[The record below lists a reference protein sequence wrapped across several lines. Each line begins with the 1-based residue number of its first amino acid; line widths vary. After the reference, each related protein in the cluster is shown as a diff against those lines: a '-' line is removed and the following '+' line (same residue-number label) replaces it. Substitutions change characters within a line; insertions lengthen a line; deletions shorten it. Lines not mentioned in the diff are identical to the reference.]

1 MARIDVLVSVSD
13 VAAAC
18 RFYELAGLTV
28 ASAGDDFATVK
39 AGDANLWLHGRHGDD
54 HTEAT
59 PGGGVEVWIG
69 VDDVDE
75 VHRRLA
81 AAGTGDLRPPAD
93 VHQWGLRVT
102 SAPDPDGR
110 RVYFTTDLASA

>member
-1 MARIDVLVSVSD
+1 MPRIDVLVSVAD

-18 RFYELAGLTV
+18 RFYELAGLTREA
-28 ASAGDDFATVK
+28 ASEEFATMK
-39 AGDANLWLHGRHGDD
+39 AGDANLWLHRHDD
-54 HTEAT
+54 GEPAG
-59 PGGGVEVWIG
+59 GGGVEVWIG

-81 AAGTGDLRPPAD
+81 AAGIGDLRPPLD
-93 VHQWGLRVT
+93 VQQWGLRVT

-110 RVYFTTDLASA
+110 RVYFTTELETA